1 MSKLITTT
9 ARFSIGQ
16 VVQHELFGY
25 RGVIVDIDP
34 VCMASDEW
42 YESMAR
48 SRPPKDQP
56 WYHLLVDGATH
67 RTYVAERNIEAES
80 EAEAVSHPEVEG
92 YFVGMVDGV
101 YQLRERSQ

>member
-1 MSKLITTT
+1 MAISISSSAK
-9 ARFSIGQ
+9 FSIGQ
-16 VVQHELFGY
+16 VVQHHLFGY

-34 VCMASDEW
+34 ECMASDEW

-67 RTYVAERNIEAES
+67 RTYVAERNIEAEPD
-80 EAEAVSHPEVEG
+80 AEPVSHPETED
-92 YFVGMVDGV
+92 YFTGFVDGV
-101 YQLRERSQ
+101 YQLRERCQ

>member
-1 MSKLITTT
+1 MTDSRTTT
-9 ARFSIGQ
+9 AKFSIGQ
-16 VVQHELFGY
+16 VVHHHLFGY

-34 VCMASDEW
+34 ICMASDEW

-67 RTYVAERNIEAES
+67 RTYVAERNISEELQAEPI
-80 EAEAVSHPEVEG
+80 SHPELED
-92 YFVGMVDGV
+92 YFAGFAGGV
-101 YQLRERSQ
+101 YQLRERAQ